1 MVTVRV
7 PASSANMG
15 PGFDC
20 LGVAL
25 NMYNTA
31 RFELIDTKTE
41 IIIKD
46 GADFI
51 PKGENNYVY
60 TGFKKVFDCAGKTF
74 AGVRIELWSDIP
86 VTRGLGS
93 SSSSIVLGL
102 MGANRI
108 LGDVFTKDELL
119 NMAYEIEGHPD
130 NVAASIMGGFT
141 VCVPDSG
148 KVVYTKTDVSSDICF
163 AAMIPDFYFQT
174 KKSRGILPSAVSF
187 KCASFNLSHSA
198 LVASAFAKGDYS
210 LLKVAVKDRMH
221 QHLRF
226 GRIRSG
232 EYIMR
237 ILKRN
242 GAICSYL
249 SGAGPTV
256 MAIVDKDFE
265 KFEQKMNY
273 VIKTNLKNW
282 RLVILKADNEGAVY
296 I

>member
-25 NMYNTA
+25 SMYNTA
-31 RFELIDTKTE
+31 RFELTDAPTE

-51 PKGENNYVY
+51 PKGENNHVY
-60 TGFKKVFDCAGKTF
+60 AGFKKVFDTAGQTF

-93 SSSSIVLGL
+93 SSSSFVLGL

-108 LGDVFTKDELL
+108 LNDRFKKDELL
-119 NMAYEIEGHPD
+119 HMAYELEGHPD
-130 NVAASIMGGFT
+130 NVAPALMGGFT
-141 VCVPDSG
+141 VSVPDVG
-148 KVVYTKTDVSSDICF
+148 KIVYTKTEVSKDIRF

-174 KKSRGILPSAVSF
+174 KKSRGILPAAVSF
-187 KCASFNLSHSA
+187 RSAAFNLSHSA

-210 LLKVAVKDRMH
+210 LLRYAVKDRMH

-237 ILKRN
+237 TLRRS

-256 MAIVDKDFE
+256 MSIVDKDFE
-265 KFEQKMNY
+265 RFEQKMNY
-273 VIKTNLKNW
+273 IIKTNLKNW
-282 RLVILKADNEGAVY
+282 RLVMLTADNEGAIY
-296 I
+296 L